1 MRSSSSSS
9 SLSVESQSHF
19 SSGLSEAVTIR
30 SAFLSLNASS
40 LGEFSIVFSFS
51 LSSEEESC
59 LVSVLLST
67 CSKKRCPRG
76 TSSSFWG
83 ILSSSSSSD
92 VSQFHSSSS
101 VAVGFSRKR
110 PFSEK
115 PCLSLLSNLLG
126 SSSVSSSSFSAFLF
140 VSEVWSII
148 FSPDKETFSSSSS
161 SSSSLKSNAFKSN
174 TSSVKQNNNNV
185 LYFHSQRICFTIF
198 G

>member
-1 MRSSSSSS
+1 MGGGYALGVHPKPGRSSSLRSSSSSS

-19 SSGLSEAVTIR
+19 SSGLSEGMTIR
-30 SAFLSLNASS
+30 SALLSLNASS
-40 LGEFSIVFSFS
+40 LGEFSIVFSFF

-83 ILSSSSSSD
+83 ILSSSSSSSD

-110 PFSEK
+110 PF
-115 PCLSLLSNLLG
+115 LLSNLLG

-140 VSEVWSII
+140 VNEVRSII
-148 FSPDKETFSSSSS
+148 FSPDKETFSSS

-174 TSSVKQNNNNV
+174 TSSVN
-185 LYFHSQRICFTIF
+185 
-198 G
+198 